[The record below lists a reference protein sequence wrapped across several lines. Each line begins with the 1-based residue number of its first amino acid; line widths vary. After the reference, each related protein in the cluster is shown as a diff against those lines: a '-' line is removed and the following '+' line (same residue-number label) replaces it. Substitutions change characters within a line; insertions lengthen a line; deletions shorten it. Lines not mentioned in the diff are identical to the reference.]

1 MKKPTVQK
9 RLCNNHTKQEK
20 AAMEELKSRDDLVI
34 TKADKGGAVVIMD
47 VDDYVKEANRQLDD
61 STFYKKLPQD
71 PTPIHEERINNTISK
86 FKDEGLIT
94 EKVAEGLKTNNPKT
108 SKFSLN
114 PKIHKEG
121 NPGRPVINSMDCHS
135 ANISKYVDYH
145 LQPEVCKLKSY
156 TKDSTDAI
164 HKLSK
169 INNEVNE
176 EHILVTLDVRSLYTN
191 IPNVEG
197 IQAVRDKLNVA
208 SSRLPTRVITTFLFL
223 ILTLNNFIFNGI
235 NYLQIL
241 GCAMGTK
248 CAPTYAS
255 KC

>member
-1 MKKPTVQK
+1 MKKSIVQK
-9 RLCNNHTKQEK
+9 RLCNNLTKQEK

-114 PKIHKEG
+114 PE
-121 NPGRPVINSMDCHS
+121 NPQRRKPWKTCYQLNGLSF
-135 ANISKYVDYH
+135 SKH
-145 LQPEVCKLKSY
+145 
-156 TKDSTDAI
+156 
-164 HKLSK
+164 
-169 INNEVNE
+169 
-176 EHILVTLDVRSLYTN
+176 
-191 IPNVEG
+191 
-197 IQAVRDKLNVA
+197 
-208 SSRLPTRVITTFLFL
+208 F
-223 ILTLNNFIFNGI
+223 
-235 NYLQIL
+235 QI
-241 GCAMGTK
+241 C
-248 CAPTYAS
+248 
-255 KC
+255 